1 MSSPEITLELT
12 CPSPLQYD
20 PLDHHET
27 GSISTIREET
37 PSIMERVIVII
48 VLLAAVALAA
58 FSFLGPKPQ
67 GSTSTAR
74 EATFTLTEYAITPNR
89 ITLANARVKL
99 VFKNDGNIAHGI
111 EIYDTVEQRVIAKID
126 YIRPKSTATPLW
138 IELTGGRRYQLYD
151 PTWRRRGMEAL
162 IIVP

>member
-1 MSSPEITLELT
+1 
-12 CPSPLQYD
+12 
-20 PLDHHET
+20 
-27 GSISTIREET
+27 
-37 PSIMERVIVII
+37 MERVIVIV

-67 GSTSTAR
+67 GGSSSVAR

-89 ITLANARVKL
+89 INLANARVKL